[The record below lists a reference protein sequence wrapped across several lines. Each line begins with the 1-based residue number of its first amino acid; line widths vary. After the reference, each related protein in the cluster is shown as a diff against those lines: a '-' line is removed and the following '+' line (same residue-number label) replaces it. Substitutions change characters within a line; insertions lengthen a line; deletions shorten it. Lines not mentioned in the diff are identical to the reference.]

1 MNCSSC
7 GMQIPA
13 GATNCPKCGVAVP
26 YYYSYSGTASSEP
39 TIPAQPHAAPQQT
52 PSTAYGSQPY
62 GGAPQPPP
70 SYGAPPPPP
79 PYYPYQP
86 PQQIQQGPQ
95 GPPPPVRRGG
105 SRAGLIVGVVLLV
118 LVLVAGGIFVAA
130 SRLGRGS
137 SSSTTSTTPTRV
149 NATTTPAVI
158 SQTPNPY
165 THSGKL
171 AFSDTLGDNSGGH
184 AWDEN
189 GKNCAFSSGTYHAI
203 APDASFSDYCIAQST
218 DFNDFVFEAQM
229 RIIKGNAGG
238 IIFRV
243 TSTNPTNEYY
253 SFYIGRDGS
262 YELEKADGSRLTSG
276 SNPAINPGLDKTNVI
291 AVVAKGNSFKLYV
304 NHQPID
310 TVTDST
316 YSHGHIGLI
325 AVVYAK
331 GGQPTEVEFS
341 NVKVWTL

>member
-7 GMQIPA
+7 GTLIPA
-13 GATNCPKCGVAVP
+13 GATNCPRCGAAVP
-26 YYYSYSGTASSEP
+26 YYYSYSATASSEP
-39 TIPAQPHAAPQQT
+39 TIPAQPYAAPPQPPPT
-52 PSTAYGSQPY
+52 SYGSQPY

-86 PQQIQQGPQ
+86 T
-95 GPPPPVRRGG
+95 PVRRRG
-105 SRAGLIVGVVLLV
+105 SRAGLIVGVVVLV
-118 LVLVAGGIFVAA
+118 LVLVAGGIFVAV

-149 NATTTPAVI
+149 SVTTTPAVT
-158 SQTPNPY
+158 SQPPNPY

-171 AFSDTLGDNSGGH
+171 AFSDTLADNSGGH

-189 GKNCAFSSGTYHAI
+189 AKNCAFTSGTYHAT
-203 APDASFSDYCIAQST
+203 APDAHFSDYCIAQST
-218 DFNDFVFEAQM
+218 SFSDFVFEAQM

-253 SFYIGRDGS
+253 SFYIGQDGS
-262 YELEKADGSRLTSG
+262 YELEKADGSNLASG
-276 SNPAINPGLDKTNVI
+276 SNPAINLGLDKSNVI
-291 AVVAKGNSFKLYV
+291 AVVAKGNLFKLYV
-304 NHQPID
+304 NDQPID
-310 TVTDST
+310 TVTDTT
-316 YSHGHIGLI
+316 YSHGRIGLI

-331 GGQPTEVEFS
+331 GGQSTEVEFS